1 MGDVGFLDDGGL
13 VWFGGVLKGREE
25 LDVELEV
32 AADTLYTS
40 DEPFLKLFL
49 NAGHLSIGRLFGPL
63 EDDL

>member
-40 DEPFLKLFL
+40 DEPFLELFL